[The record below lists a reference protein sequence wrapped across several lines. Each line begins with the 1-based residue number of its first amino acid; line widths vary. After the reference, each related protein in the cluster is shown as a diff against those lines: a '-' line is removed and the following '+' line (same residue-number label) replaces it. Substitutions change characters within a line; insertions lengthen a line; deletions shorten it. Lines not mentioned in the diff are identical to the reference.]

1 MDWMLAG
8 LLLIM
13 LGILF
18 IAIGIFSSLG
28 SETHAEGALVFFI
41 GPLPVVIA
49 SSSRAAVA
57 GLFAAVIVLLVVV
70 LWLRQ

>member
-18 IAIGIFSSLG
+18 IAIGIFSPLG
-28 SETHAEGALVFFI
+28 SETHAEGALVLFV
-41 GPLPVVIA
+41 GPLPIVIA
-49 SSSRAAVA
+49 NSGRAALA
-57 GLFAAVIVLLVVV
+57 GLFVAVLVVLV
-70 LWLRQ
+70 VILWLKQ